1 MIWGDFGGG
10 RVTRHLNLY
19 NSSWDFGF
27 LAKYFEIFSFSCI
40 SLNFLFDFSKI
51 SQFSPFH
58 KVFGFFP
65 QFQIFYCSL
74 LTLYFSW
81 YWRFL
86 SLLSFLSN
94 ILRLNRLNLNSSHI
108 SSPSRFQIL
117 RHLTEIPRKLQ
128 KNQKNLKTHPKSPN
142 LPLSICFRKFILNTF
157 NHHVQLQRREIIL
170 PLKLEK
176 EIKKVNF
183 TSK

>member
-40 SLNFLFDFSKI
+40 SLNFLRKFLIDFFTK
-51 SQFSPFH
+51 FSPFH

-117 RHLTEIPRKLQ
+117 RHLKFQENFK
-128 KNQKNLKTHPKSPN
+128 KTKKISKPIPN
-142 LPLSICFRKFILNTF
+142 LQIYPFPSASENLFCTHSIIMLNY
-157 NHHVQLQRREIIL
+157 RE
-170 PLKLEK
+170 EK
-176 EIKKVNF
+176 
-183 TSK
+183 